1 LTDRSSDITTIR
13 ASKLFDSRWY
23 LERHPDVAE
32 LGMDA
37 AEHYLWIGAKLG
49 RNPSPDFDGAAYLA
63 ANPDVAAAGIN
74 PLLHYERSGRAEGR
88 PLNAAQATQV
98 ARIEPAFPDLFSV
111 RASNPASDRLL
122 VFISPPG
129 AGAMRLEALA
139 EIVRADGDLII
150 AVTDASQVEGAE
162 RVTAHLRRG
171 AVVAYPPQANASEI
185 LAHLINAGPLAKYDR
200 VAAVTADEGADA
212 GGIADAFARFADGL
226 AAAFLEDAPE
236 AAAPKLR
243 EWFDRLGRAAPKV
256 SAVPAGPALLISGL
270 IIHQFRACRIEHGE
284 FSGAA
289 EPLLSAMLAA
299 IAEEAGTPATTF
311 GAIHEAKPAA
321 RQVRAIAFYLPQYHP
336 VPENNLWWG
345 EGFTEWTNV
354 ARAKPLFRG
363 HDQPKL
369 PADLG
374 YYDLRNP
381 ETQEAQAALARRF
394 GVHGFCYYYYWFD
407 GKKLLNRPIEQMLE
421 SGKPDFPF
429 CVCWANENWSRNWD
443 GQNKHVLLAQSY
455 SPESNRALI
464 HEFIRMMRDPRYIRH
479 EGKPVLIVYRIRLIP
494 DWLET
499 ASMWR
504 EECRRAG
511 IGDIHLCAVRCG
523 AEPLDGMPADFGL
536 DAFVMFPPH
545 ESFGADKRRV
555 VADLLKDFRGQIYG
569 YDEAVD
575 ADLKRFDNAY
585 PWPVHRGVMLDWD
598 NTARRNV
605 EARIF
610 TGASPARFRRWLA
623 GVVEQEGR
631 HNPGDQSLLFINA
644 WNEWAEGTT
653 LEPSQ
658 RFGRGYLAAVKSAL
672 GSAAAPPAFP
682 LAAPRL
688 CWTPGFKAPRKDAP
702 TVLLVAHWVS
712 DKLFGGERSFIDMLD
727 ALEAL
732 DVNIIVALPSAAHR
746 FYAELCARR
755 SMGVAAIPY
764 RQWADAREPD
774 EEIVRLFERVI
785 EDHGV
790 DLVYANTITLL
801 EPLVAARRK
810 GKRTAVHARE
820 LIDRDDNLLAQIGLS
835 PEAIVSRVFDLA
847 DHVIA
852 NSAATSEV
860 FARPGRTHLAPNVV
874 DIDALDLPNDPGE
887 TINVALISSNLP
899 KKGVAD
905 FIEVARRCEALA
917 PNARFLVIGPENP
930 VTAALKAEAPG
941 NVVFAGYAETPR
953 DAMAAAN
960 IVMSLSHFAES
971 FGRTV
976 AEALA
981 ARRPVVAYDYGAVS
995 EIIEDGVSGY
1005 LVPFRDIDAA
1015 AARIAALCRD
1025 PALIARMGE
1034 AGRARVAR
1042 DFAPGRLVDTLRA
1055 ALTEAAGVAIGRRAP
1070 SRRVSVIVP
1079 VFNAPQETADC
1090 LQSLQETIDPRAA
1103 RVILIN
1109 DASSDLGI
1117 APLLRRYAAVEGF
1130 EILTNPRNLGY
1141 TKTIN
1146 IGVRAAGE
1154 DDVVLLNSDT
1164 ITTPGWLDG
1173 LLEAAR
1179 RGDDIGAATAMSDN
1193 AGAFSFP
1200 VKDAPNPKPDFMT
1213 HEDYAGV
1220 ILGRTR
1226 RLDPVAVP
1234 TGSGFCMFI
1243 RREVFDRVG
1252 LFDEEAFPRGY
1263 GEENDFCMRA
1273 LKAGFRHVISPY
1285 AFVFHKRSA
1294 SFGAEKER
1302 LIKVAVE
1309 TVMRRHP
1316 DYARRVNEAFS
1327 APEMLALREAAAG
1340 RA

>member
-1 LTDRSSDITTIR
+1 
-13 ASKLFDSRWY
+13 
-23 LERHPDVAE
+23 
-32 LGMDA
+32 MDA

-63 ANPDVAAAGIN
+63 ANPDVASAGIN

-88 PLNAAQATQV
+88 PLNAAQSKPG
-98 ARIEPAFPDLFSV
+98 ARIEPAFPDLFPV
-111 RASNPASDRLL
+111 RASNPASSRLL
-122 VFISPPG
+122 VLIAPPG

-150 AVTDASQVEGAE
+150 AVTDASQVERATH
-162 RVTAHLRRG
+162 VTANLCRG

-226 AAAFLEDAPE
+226 AAASLEDAPD

-256 SAVPAGPALLISGL
+256 AAVPAGPALLISDL

-289 EPLLSAMLAA
+289 APLLPLTLAA
-299 IAEEAGTPATTF
+299 IAEEAGAPATRF
-311 GAIHEAKPAA
+311 DAIKEARPAA

-354 ARAKPLFRG
+354 AKAKPLFRG

-407 GKKLLNRPIEQMLE
+407 GRKLLNRPIEQMLE

-479 EGKPVLIVYRIRLIP
+479 KGKPVLIVYRIRLIP

-499 ASMWR
+499 AAMWR

-511 IGDIHLCAVRCG
+511 IGEIHLCAVRCG

-555 VADLLKDFRGQIYG
+555 VADLAKDFRGQIYG

-623 GVVEQEGR
+623 GIVEQEER
-631 HNPGDQSLLFINA
+631 HNADPTSLLFINA

-672 GSAAAPPAFP
+672 GSAAAAPAFP

-688 CWTPGFKAPRKDAP
+688 RWTPGFKAPRKDAP

-732 DVNIIVALPSAAHR
+732 DVNVIVALPSAAHR
-746 FYAELCARR
+746 FYGELCARR

-774 EEIVRLFERVI
+774 EDIVRLFEGLI

-801 EPLVAARRK
+801 EPLAAARRK

-820 LIDRDDNLLAQIGLS
+820 LIDRDEDLIAQIGLPPAS
-835 PEAIVSRVFDLA
+835 IVSRVFDLA

-852 NSAATSEV
+852 NSAATAGV

-874 DIDALDLPNDPGE
+874 DLAALDLPNDPGE
-887 TINVALISSNLP
+887 TVNVALISSNLP

-905 FIEVARRCEALA
+905 FVEVARRCEALA
-917 PNARFLVIGPENP
+917 PNARFLVIGPDNP
-930 VTAALKAEAPG
+930 VTQALKAEAPG

-953 DAMAAAN
+953 DAMAAAT

-981 ARRPVVAYDYGAVS
+981 ARRPVVAYDHGAVS
-995 EIIEDGVSGY
+995 EIVEHGVSGF

-1015 AARIAALCRD
+1015 AARVAALCRD

-1034 AGRARVAR
+1034 AGRSRVAR

-1070 SRRVSVIVP
+1070 ARRVSVIVP
-1079 VFNAPQETADC
+1079 IFNAPQETADC
-1090 LQSLQETIDPRAA
+1090 LQSLEKTIDPRAA

-1109 DASSDLGI
+1109 DASSDLRI

-1130 EILTNPRNLGY
+1130 ELLTNPRNLGY

-1146 IGVRAAGE
+1146 IGVRAAGA

-1200 VKDAPNPKPDFMT
+1200 VKDAPNPKPGFMT

-1226 RLDPVAVP
+1226 RLDPVDVP

-1252 LFDEEAFPRGY
+1252 FFDEEAFPRGY

-1302 LIKVAVE
+1302 LIKGAVDA
-1309 TVMRRHP
+1309 VMRRHP
-1316 DYARRVNEAFS
+1316 DYARLVSEAFS
-1327 APEMLALREAAAG
+1327 APAMLALREAAAG
-1340 RA
+1340 LS